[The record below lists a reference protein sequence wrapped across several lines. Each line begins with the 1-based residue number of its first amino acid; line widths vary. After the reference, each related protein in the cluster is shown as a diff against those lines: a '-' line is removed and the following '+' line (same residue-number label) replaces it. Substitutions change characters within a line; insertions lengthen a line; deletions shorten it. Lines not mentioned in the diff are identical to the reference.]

1 MSQRPDGTGSTPVPV
16 SDGPRQIVVAPQT
29 IAALVVAAVGALLA
43 LQFVFA
49 ARAILVQLVVAV
61 VLAMALEPF
70 VRTLE
75 RRGASR
81 GQAVGVAFTIALAAV
96 AGFAYVLITP
106 LVSEVTSFAHHAPG
120 LLQKLTHGR
129 GRLGFLETRFHVV
142 DRVRTWVTHQGGGAL
157 LAGPAAHTV
166 SRLASS
172 AAAAVTVAFLTLFVA
187 LGGRAWFDAIV
198 DVMPEGS
205 RARWRRGGSGISS
218 AVGGYVTGNLLISL
232 IAGTVTT
239 VILLATGV
247 PYAAPL
253 GLVVAVFDLIPLVGA
268 TIGTIIVAAV
278 ALTKGIP
285 TTVVVVVG
293 MWVYQKIE
301 NHTLLPL
308 VYHRTVKLSPL
319 AIAVSVAAGAEVG
332 GIVGALLGIPAAAA
346 LKVAAREA
354 LAWHRGQEAP
364 PEPEHRSRR
373 GRSRP
378 ARAVSARAARER
390 E

>member
-1 MSQRPDGTGSTPVPV
+1 MTRQDGIASTSVPV
-16 SDGPRQIVVAPQT
+16 SDGPRQIVIAPRT
-29 IAALVVAAVGALLA
+29 IAALVVTAVGALL
-43 LQFVFA
+43 LLRFVFA
-49 ARAILVQLVVAV
+49 ARAILIQLVVAV
-61 VLAMALEPF
+61 ILAMALEPF

-81 GQAVGVAFTIALAAV
+81 GKAVGIAFTVALAAV
-96 AGFAYVLITP
+96 AAFAYILIPP
-106 LVSEVTSFAHHAPG
+106 LVDEVTSFGHHAPG

-142 DRVRTWVTHQGGGAL
+142 ERAHAWVTQQGGATL
-157 LAGPAAHTV
+157 LAGPAVHTV

-172 AAAAVTVAFLTLFVA
+172 AAAAVAVAFLTLFVA

-205 RARWRRGGSGISS
+205 RARWRRGGSGVSS

-232 IAGTVTT
+232 VAGTVTT

-247 PYAAPL
+247 PYAVPL
-253 GLVVAVFDLIPLVGA
+253 GLIVAVFDLIPLVGA

-278 ALTKGIP
+278 ALTKGVP
-285 TTVVVVVG
+285 TTVIVVAG

-319 AIAVSVAAGAEVG
+319 AIAVSVAAGAEIG
-332 GIVGALLGIPAAAA
+332 GIVGALLGIPAAAT
-346 LKVAAREA
+346 LKVASREV
-354 LAWHRGQEAP
+354 LAWRRGEDAP
-364 PEPEHRSRR
+364 QEPEHRP
-373 GRSRP
+373 GRSRQAAAEVRP
-378 ARAVSARAARER
+378 ATDQQHG
-390 E
+390 

>member
-1 MSQRPDGTGSTPVPV
+1 MTSAG
-16 SDGPRQIVVAPQT
+16 GPRQIVIAPRT
-29 IAALVVAAVGALLA
+29 IAALVVAAVGALL
-43 LQFVFA
+43 LLRFVFA
-49 ARAILVQLVVAV
+49 ARSILVQVVVAV

-81 GQAVGVAFTIALAAV
+81 GKAVGIAFAVALAGV
-96 AGFAYVLITP
+96 AAFAYVLIPP
-106 LVSEVTSFAHHAPG
+106 LVGEVTSFGHHAPG
-120 LLQKLTHGR
+120 LLQKLTQGR

-142 DRVRTWVTHQGGGAL
+142 ERMHTWVTQQGATL
-157 LAGPAAHTV
+157 LAGPAVHTA
-166 SRLASS
+166 SRVASS
-172 AAAAVTVAFLTLFVA
+172 AAAVVAVAFLTLFVS

-198 DVMPEGS
+198 EVMPEGS
-205 RARWRRGGSGISS
+205 RTRWRRGGSGISS

-247 PYAAPL
+247 PYAVPL

-268 TIGTIIVAAV
+268 TIGTVIVAAV
-278 ALTKGIP
+278 ALTKGVP
-285 TTVVVVVG
+285 TTVIVVVG
-293 MWVYQKIE
+293 MWIYQKIE

-319 AIAVSVAAGAEVG
+319 AIAVSVAAGAEIG

-346 LKVAAREA
+346 LKVTSREVV
-354 LAWHRGQEAP
+354 AWRRGEDAP
-364 PEPEHRSRR
+364 REPEHPPRRR
-373 GRSRP
+373 GRAGAILSHDVGGDP
-378 ARAVSARAARER
+378 GGPVARA
-390 E
+390 

>member
-1 MSQRPDGTGSTPVPV
+1 VTP
-16 SDGPRQIVVAPQT
+16 SSGGPRQIVVAPRT
-29 IAALVVAAVGALLA
+29 IAALVVAAVGALL
-43 LQFVFA
+43 LLRFA
-49 ARAILVQLVVAV
+49 FAVRAILVQLIVAV

-75 RRGASR
+75 RHGASR
-81 GQAVGVAFTIALAAV
+81 GKAVGIAVAVAFAAV
-96 AGFAYVLITP
+96 AAFAYVLIPP
-106 LVSEVTSFAHHAPG
+106 LVGEVTSFGHHAPA

-142 DRVRTWVTHQGGGAL
+142 ERMDTWVTQQGGGTL
-157 LAGPAAHTV
+157 LAGPAVHVV

-172 AAAAVTVAFLTLFVA
+172 AAAVVTVAFLTLFVS

-198 DVMPEGS
+198 DVMPEDS
-205 RARWRRGGSGISS
+205 RVRWRRGGTGISS

-239 VILLATGV
+239 MILLATGV
-247 PYAAPL
+247 PYAVPL
-253 GLVVAVFDLIPLVGA
+253 GLIVAVFDLIPLVGA
-268 TIGTIIVAAV
+268 TIGTVIVAAV
-278 ALTKGIP
+278 ALTKGVP
-285 TTVVVVVG
+285 TTVIVVVG
-293 MWVYQKIE
+293 MWIYQKIE

-346 LKVAAREA
+346 LKVASREV
-354 LAWHRGQEAP
+354 LAWRRGEDAP
-364 PEPEHRSRR
+364 PQPEHRPGRR
-373 GRSRP
+373 R
-378 ARAVSARAARER
+378 RAAAEGLPATDRQHG
-390 E
+390 